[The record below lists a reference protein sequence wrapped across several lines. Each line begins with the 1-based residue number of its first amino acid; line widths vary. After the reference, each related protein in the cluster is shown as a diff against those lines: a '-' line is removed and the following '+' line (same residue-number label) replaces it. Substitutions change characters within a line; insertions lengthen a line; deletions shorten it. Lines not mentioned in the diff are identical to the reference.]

1 MEALREADQTAFN
14 RLHRTSVVVNLAQF
28 AAVTVALDSARPMS
42 DLPFWRRKRLEQMT
56 REEWESLCD
65 GCGKCCLHKL
75 EDADTGEIAMTDV
88 SCGYL
93 DLQTCRCSDYANR
106 QSNVPDC
113 VKLTRTN
120 LPTLRWL
127 PGTCAYRLIYQ
138 GNDLPNG
145 IILFAGIRKPFIARK
160 NPSAAR
166 RSRKLKW
173 RT

>member
-1 MEALREADQTAFN
+1 MPKTKE
-14 RLHRTSVVVNLAQF
+14 
-28 AAVTVALDSARPMS
+28 
-42 DLPFWRRKRLEQMT
+42 PFWKTKSLSDMT
-56 REEWESLCD
+56 QKEWESLCD

-138 GNDLPNG
+138 GNDLPEWHHLVCGDKEAVHRAEESVRGKAISEAEVEDLERHVTDWLNE
-145 IILFAGIRKPFIARK
+145 AGGEWIFVPESQNKERE
-160 NPSAAR
+160 
-166 RSRKLKW
+166 
-173 RT
+173 